1 MTYLLTL
8 DLATH
13 TGWTRGLP
21 EDRHFA
27 YGTYV
32 LPKGSDDVGAF
43 LQAYEA
49 WLIEALASVS
59 LCVFEAPI
67 LPKVTSLA
75 TCRKLYGLAGVT
87 ELICADFG
95 IKCRSVNPMTIKAF
109 ISPRQRNK
117 ADMIRAIQRYGFDP
131 KNDDEA
137 DAIALRLYILH
148 LLYPKASPAF
158 RMELGLLGACA

>member
-1 MTYLLTL
+1 MYLLTL

-43 LQAYEA
+43 LQAYEQ
-49 WLIEALASVS
+49 WLIEALASVT

-87 ELICADFG
+87 EMICADFG

-109 ISPRQRNK
+109 ISPRMRHK
-117 ADMIRAIQRYGFDP
+117 ADMVTAIRRYGYDP
-131 KNDDEA
+131 KSHDEA
-137 DAIALRLYILH
+137 DAIGLRLYVLN
-148 LLYPKASPAF
+148 LLFPGASKKF
-158 RMELGLLGACA
+158 GLELGMLGACA